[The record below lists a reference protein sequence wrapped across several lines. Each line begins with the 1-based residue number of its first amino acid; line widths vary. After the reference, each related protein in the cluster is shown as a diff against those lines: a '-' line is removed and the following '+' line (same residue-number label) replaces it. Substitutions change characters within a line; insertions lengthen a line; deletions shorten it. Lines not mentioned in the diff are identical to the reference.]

1 MGIRERHAVFGSWLE
16 MCRRTSS
23 YRYLNRKEKNI
34 FGMFMLETFQ
44 KYSSY
49 RYLAPKEKRI
59 IFRGVYKM
67 IQCCK
72 QIAKKKSDLQS
83 REKVGLFKSLKKMI
97 PNSSLFV
104 KGKLLTR
111 KGKKLFLASVIEM
124 VKVTSKSYKGAYLNQ
139 HERRLVH
146 SGMLTVAYRFTSYDS
161 DFLTYRERVKIFRSC
176 LIMAKKTSEYS
187 YNYLKFDY
195 KFALLKAVHIMI
207 LRCSISY
214 YEILTKNLMKINN
227 RQHIDFIKSIP
238 PTTNNSKKNSISA
251 IKFELTP
258 NQTMNSNDIESP
270 LDPRNKIN
278 KTHSSYG
285 ADNNVNLQIKVN
297 NFKSSMESEVTESKT
312 DNENDNQKIYNSE
325 AVNEISSKKR
335 KRDSNIDYNN
345 QYEDSD
351 DGFDKKVS
359 NIKFEVTDISM
370 MK

>member
-1 MGIRERHAVFGSWLE
+1 MGIRDRHAVFGSWLE

-49 RYLAPKEKRI
+49 RYLSPKEKRI

-72 QIAKKKSDLQS
+72 QIAKKNLDLQAK
-83 REKVGLFKSLKKMI
+83 EKNGLFRSLLRITPNCSSFFVGKS
-97 PNSSLFV
+97 
-104 KGKLLTR
+104 LTR
-111 KGKKLFLASVIEM
+111 KAKRLFLVAVIEM
-124 VKVTSKSYKGAYLNQ
+124 IKVTSKSYKGAYLNQ

-146 SGMLTVAYRFTSYDS
+146 SGILTVAYRFTSYDKN
-161 DFLTYRERVKIFRSC
+161 FLTYRERVKLFRSC
-176 LIMAKKTSEYS
+176 LIMAKKTSNYS
-187 YNYLKFDY
+187 YNCLKIDY
-195 KFALLKAVHIMI
+195 KFTILKAVHIMI

-214 YEILTKNLMKINN
+214 YEILTKNLNRINN

-238 PTTNNSKKNSISA
+238 PTTNNSKKDSISA
-251 IKFELTP
+251 IRFELTP
-258 NQTMNSNDIESP
+258 NQTSNCSNDMDTP
-270 LDPRNKIN
+270 LDPKHKIN
-278 KTHSSYG
+278 KTGSSFG
-285 ADNNVNLQIKVN
+285 AVNNVDLHIKVD
-297 NFKSSMESEVTESKT
+297 NFKSSLESEVTESKT
-312 DNENDNQKIYNSE
+312 DNQNDNQKIYNSE
-325 AVNEISSKKR
+325 AINERPSI
-335 KRDSNIDYNN
+335 KRDSNKDYNN

-359 NIKFEVTDISM
+359 NIKFEVENISM